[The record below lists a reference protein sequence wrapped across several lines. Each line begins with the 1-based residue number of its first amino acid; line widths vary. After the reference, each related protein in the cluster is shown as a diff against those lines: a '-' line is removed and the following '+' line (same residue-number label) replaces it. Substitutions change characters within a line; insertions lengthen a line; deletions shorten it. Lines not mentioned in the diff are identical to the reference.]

1 MIGTRMIDVNV
12 RGVLQGIAAA
22 LPVMTKQGC
31 PAHFVNLSSTA
42 GHTVHATA
50 GVHSAT
56 KFAVIAISEALRQEN
71 ERRTSA
77 F

>member
-22 LPVMTKQGC
+22 LPVMTKQG

-42 GHTVHATA
+42 GHTAHATA
-50 GVHSAT
+50 GVHSCYEIRSDRNLGG
-56 KFAVIAISEALRQEN
+56 FASRE
-71 ERRTSA
+71 
-77 F
+77 